1 MKLTVKAT
9 AFLLLSAIILSV
21 CLSACGGTPKA
32 SAEELCL
39 SLNELFPN
47 TDRGAVMLSD
57 KASEDESGS
66 GGFSPL
72 TDQAIGRLYTGL
84 YEQPSCRSRIDACAV
99 RLPIDESGFEI
110 HVLCALN
117 PSDVQE
123 ITALLDRRLQ
133 KMKTAEILQYA
144 PDEYKPHYENAE
156 IFTKRNYVFLLA
168 TPDNAAAKRLIREK
182 L

>member
-1 MKLTVKAT
+1 MKLTVKAPLF
-9 AFLLLSAIILSV
+9 FLLVAIILSV
-21 CLSACGGTPKA
+21 FSSACGGTPKV

-39 SLNELFPN
+39 SLNELFPD

-57 KASEDESGS
+57 KASEDESGV
-66 GGFSPL
+66 FSPL
-72 TDQAIGRLYTGL
+72 TDQTIGRLYTGL
-84 YEQPSCRSRIDACAV
+84 YEPPSCRSRIDACAV

-133 KMKTAEILQYA
+133 KMKSAEILQYA

-156 IFTKRNYVFLLA
+156 IFTKGNYVFLLA
-168 TPDNAAAKRLIREK
+168 TPDNTAAKKLIREK